1 MKRFS
6 IYVAASSQEIDRAEH
21 WMIRLQ
27 EEGVHVTSTW
37 IQSIRKVGVAN
48 PADATR
54 EQRAAWAHQD
64 ADEVVLA
71 NGLWLLMPTKPT
83 SGAWWE
89 FGYAFGLGK
98 HLWIS
103 GPSQSRS
110 IFTGL
115 ADRSFEKDA
124 EALEDIVNHANARR
138 ASSTVS
144 G

>member
-1 MKRFS
+1 MRRFS

-27 EEGVHVTSTW
+27 EEGVRVTSTW

-54 EQRAAWAHQD
+54 EQRAVWARQD
-64 ADEVVLA
+64 AAEVA
-71 NGLWLLMPTKPT
+71 AADGLWLLMPTKPT

-89 FGYAFGLGK
+89 FGYAYGLGK
-98 HLWIS
+98 RIWIS
-103 GPSQSRS
+103 GPDQPRS

-115 ADRSFEKDA
+115 ADRSFEKDPD
-124 EALEDIVNHANARR
+124 ALEDAVHHAHAL
-138 ASSTVS
+138 AV
-144 G
+144 GG